1 MQKKKA
7 LPEKQTSSNKCPNQE
22 TRHSCT
28 DNFRHYYE
36 TAEVLLEDYKS
47 YVINFLQRTEKTAW
61 QYIKDINDVWSRVDP
76 NMALYPN
83 QLRDPE
89 NIEIMFF
96 LPMRHKLE
104 ENKDKDPH
112 VQTDHIQAKTIK
124 SKLQSLI
131 RLTYFLRDRRIFV
144 GLNQQELLDLT

>member
-1 MQKKKA
+1 
-7 LPEKQTSSNKCPNQE
+7 
-22 TRHSCT
+22 
-28 DNFRHYYE
+28 
-36 TAEVLLEDYKS
+36 
-47 YVINFLQRTEKTAW
+47 
-61 QYIKDINDVWSRVDP
+61 
-76 NMALYPN
+76 MALYPN

-104 ENKDKDPH
+104 ENKVKDPH

>member
-1 MQKKKA
+1 
-7 LPEKQTSSNKCPNQE
+7 
-22 TRHSCT
+22 
-28 DNFRHYYE
+28 
-36 TAEVLLEDYKS
+36 
-47 YVINFLQRTEKTAW
+47 
-61 QYIKDINDVWSRVDP
+61 
-76 NMALYPN
+76 MALYPN

-131 RLTYFLRDRRIFV
+131 HLTTLRDRRIFV

>member
-1 MQKKKA
+1 MLYLKNKLPVTNVQIKKHDIPVA
-7 LPEKQTSSNKCPNQE
+7 
-22 TRHSCT
+22 

-36 TAEVLLEDYKS
+36 TTEFLLE
-47 YVINFLQRTEKTAW
+47 NFLQRTEKTAW
-61 QYIKDINDVWSRVDP
+61 QFIKDINDVWSTVDP

-144 GLNQQELLDLT
+144 GLNRQELLDLT

>member
-1 MQKKKA
+1 
-7 LPEKQTSSNKCPNQE
+7 
-22 TRHSCT
+22 
-28 DNFRHYYE
+28 
-36 TAEVLLEDYKS
+36 
-47 YVINFLQRTEKTAW
+47 
-61 QYIKDINDVWSRVDP
+61 
-76 NMALYPN
+76 MALYPN

-131 RLTYFLRDRRIFV
+131 HLTYFLRDRRIFV